1 MSEFTNPCL
10 LRKQAYILI
19 RKIKDGADTMEKLFR
34 CKDIGNSCGF
44 EVRGGTEEE
53 VLQKA
58 AEHAKTAHSMND
70 KTKRLFE
77 RLRIAI
83 RTR

>member
-1 MSEFTNPCL
+1 
-10 LRKQAYILI
+10 LI
-19 RKIKDGADTMEKLFR
+19 RKIKRGVVTMEKLFR
-34 CKDIGNSCGF
+34 CKDIGNRCGF
-44 EVRGGTEEE
+44 EARGGSEEE
-53 VLQKA
+53 VLEKA